1 MREIKFRVWDTPNKK
16 YLEPSSLFSISLDG
30 RVRRN
35 GSAGTIGG
43 VKIEQFTGLQDKNGI
58 DIYEGDITE
67 AGVVGWNVVNA
78 HWEYQYQDGISKM
91 FPLAD
96 IEVIGNIHDNPE
108 EL

>member
-58 DIYEGDITE
+58 DIYEGDF
-67 AGVVGWNVVNA
+67 VGDGYIMRPVEFIGFLRNTSNA
-78 HWEYQYQDGISKM
+78 D
-91 FPLAD
+91 LRRL
-96 IEVIGNIHDNPE
+96 EVCGNIHDNPE